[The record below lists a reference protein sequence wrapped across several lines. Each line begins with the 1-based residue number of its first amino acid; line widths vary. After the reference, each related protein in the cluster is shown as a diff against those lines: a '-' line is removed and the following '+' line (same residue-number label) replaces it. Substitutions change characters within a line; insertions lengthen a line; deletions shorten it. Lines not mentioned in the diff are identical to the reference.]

1 MLVLDG
7 LTSIDS
13 AAAEALAKFSGR
25 QLFMGQVEATLASI
39 GGPVP
44 LSQASARLVSAVS
57 VLERHLAREPGKPGD
72 GEVNDRRIFTA
83 AGIALR
89 GVTSFEMPDAV
100 EIARILATSKAPLAL
115 PHLKR
120 ISSRTLSALLEREDI
135 SIPRIESLQLI
146 PEPDGSPAED
156 VGYQVGGGQERWSIA
171 VSVPLTGLLLLA
183 VDFVQ
188 RRSASHFCDSRA
200 VCIAPRTRTSCPL
213 MS

>member
-146 PEPDGSPAED
+146 PEPDGSPTD
-156 VGYQVGGGQERWSIA
+156 
-171 VSVPLTGLLLLA
+171 
-183 VDFVQ
+183 DFVIP
-188 RRSASHFCDSRA
+188 RRFRGSER
-200 VCIAPRTRTSCPL
+200 
-213 MS
+213 

>member
-1 MLVLDG
+1 MLVLNG

-146 PEPDGSPAED
+146 PEPDGSPTD
-156 VGYQVGGGQERWSIA
+156 
-171 VSVPLTGLLLLA
+171 
-183 VDFVQ
+183 DFVIPEEFQ
-188 RRSASHFCDSRA
+188 LRQNRG
-200 VCIAPRTRTSCPL
+200 RTQ
-213 MS
+213 

>member
-1 MLVLDG
+1 
-7 LTSIDS
+7 
-13 AAAEALAKFSGR
+13 
-25 QLFMGQVEATLASI
+25 MGQVEATLASI

-183 VDFVQ
+183 VDIVQ